1 MSIAPRDP
9 KRQFS
14 HLRAADHLAGDAI
27 LKLAGECGWNPLEH
41 RSYTRDAWIAAS
53 QRILALAP
61 DIMQADSSRRAAQGD
76 PSGVYLMG
84 LAG

>member
-27 LKLAGECGWNPLEH
+27 LKLAGECGWNIAC
-41 RSYTRDAWIAAS
+41 TRVM
-53 QRILALAP
+53 L
-61 DIMQADSSRRAAQGD
+61 G
-76 PSGVYLMG
+76 
-84 LAG
+84 